1 MPRWSKGGRELL
13 FIAADSIM
21 SATVDPATG
30 AVSRPARLLDA
41 SGMGSSERRT
51 FDVTADGSKF
61 VLVRVPTDLPEYVV
75 VVANWLQNVKAGF
88 GSARR

>member
-1 MPRWSKGGRELL
+1 
-13 FIAADSIM
+13 
-21 SATVDPATG
+21 
-30 AVSRPARLLDA
+30 
-41 SGMGSSERRT
+41 MGPGERRG

-61 VLVRVPTDLPEYVV
+61 LMIRFPPERQEYVT